1 MLKRSQKSGEMASC
15 SHVQLDAVLEE
26 VVESVFAGHSFYNHP
41 HARPQALDNPNP
53 GSFGAS
59 GLSEQLD
66 PPSSP
71 VTVVFDIQWATKWKF
86 RTQSGAWRRILMNV
100 FGNALKYTSSGF
112 IYVGL
117 KISPKSRHG
126 INESSDTKDSG
137 DHTREFQ
144 VVLTVRD
151 TGKGISMEYLRKG
164 LFTPFTQENP
174 LAPGSGLGLSIVRQ
188 AVSSLGGSI
197 EVSSA
202 KDDGTEL
209 SIKTT
214 LSDFPVPA
222 ISNNPSSDSV
232 FNSLRNFAQGK
243 SIGFLGFG
251 SPPASE
257 MDATL
262 YTSLQRLCKDWFNL
276 TVNPVTSLQGEHIPC
291 DFYLVVQTHL
301 DNPDVQ
307 GGQLLNLDRHLI
319 GKENCISPVIVI
331 CQSPEAAHSMFVAA
345 KQRSKKS
352 IFEFI
357 SQPCGPRKLAQA
369 LDLCIRRRQDQRFGD
384 GSTNEPTHGVESRES
399 SHLTLDLGVRDP
411 PNERMRI
418 NKRPTTETMGS
429 SDNESFLHSHKTRS
443 QEASLGAAEAPPSE
457 SIEAKESES
466 TGPSVLLVEDNDLNL
481 QLLVAYVKREG
492 WCYMTAKNGLEALET
507 YKMYPGRFAAVLTG
521 KLLSP
526 GNSQTYD

>member
-1 MLKRSQKSGEMASC
+1 MLKRNQKSGEIASC

-26 VVESVFAGHSFYNHP
+26 VVESVFAGHTFYNHP
-41 HARPQALDNPNP
+41 HARPQALDNPTP
-53 GSFGAS
+53 GSSGAS

-71 VTVVFDIQWATKWKF
+71 VTIIFDIQWATEWKF
-86 RTQSGAWRRILMNV
+86 RTQPGAWRRILMNV
-100 FGNALKYTSSGF
+100 FGNALKYTSFGF

-117 KISPKSRHG
+117 KISPKSRSG
-126 INESSDTKDSG
+126 INESSDMKDSG
-137 DHTREFQ
+137 DHAREFQ

-151 TGKGISMEYLRKG
+151 TGKGISMEYLRNG
-164 LFTPFTQENP
+164 LFTPFTQENAF
-174 LAPGSGLGLSIVRQ
+174 APGSGLGLSIVRQ

-209 SIKTT
+209 SIQTI

-222 ISNNPSSDSV
+222 VSNNPSSDSV
-232 FNSLRNFAQGK
+232 FNSLRNFAQGR

-251 SPPASE
+251 SPLASE
-257 MDATL
+257 KDTTL
-262 YTSLQRLCKDWFNL
+262 YTSLQRLCQDWFNL
-276 TVNPVTSLQGEHIPC
+276 TVNSVIPLQGEHIPC

-307 GGQLLNLDRHLI
+307 GRQLLNLDRHLV
-319 GKENCISPVIVI
+319 GKESCISPMVVI

-345 KQRSKKS
+345 KERSKTS

-369 LDLCIRRRQDQRFGD
+369 LDLCIKRQQDQRSGD
-384 GSTNEPTHGVESRES
+384 GSADEPTHWVELRES
-399 SHLTLDLGVRDP
+399 SHLPLDVRPRDP

-418 NKRPTTETMGS
+418 SKRPTTETMRIP
-429 SDNESFLHSHKTRS
+429 DNENHLPAYKDRS
-443 QEASLGAAEAPPSE
+443 RESSRLGAEEAPPSE
-457 SIEAKESES
+457 SIDAKELES
-466 TGPSVLLVEDNDLNL
+466 TGPSVLLVDDNNLNL

-492 WCYMTAKNGLEALET
+492 WHYMTAENGLEALET

-526 GNSQTYD
+526 SNSQT